1 MQDSNNIEL
10 GLYVH
15 VPFCSTTCDFCAFY
29 QEKPSKKGFEEYFLA
44 LEKDFHAHL
53 TDREFSTV
61 FIGGGTPGI
70 LSEEQINKLCGLIS
84 SNKIKDD
91 CEWTVEVAPNE
102 INHKKLDAFLNGG
115 VNRLSLG
122 VQTLDPVFMKELGRK
137 HDVERAVEAYGEVRE
152 AGFDNVNIDLLFGA
166 PGQSLDHW
174 KDDLRKAVDLAP
186 DHLSTYCLTFEEDTA
201 LFAKLAKGQIK
212 LDPDREALFYEWAWE
227 YLPDQGYNQY
237 EVSNYAKP
245 GFECRH
251 NLNTWKMNEWIG
263 YGPSASS
270 QFSQVRRKNFSN
282 IEQWAKPLL
291 LSNEQQ
297 YEEYT
302 KLSRLE
308 IARDAILFGL
318 RMNQGINLSD
328 ISAKFELSINSFDPV
343 VKFLKLLESEGLGV
357 SEKEYYFL
365 TREGRIRC
373 DAIASEI
380 PELENCEV
388 LGILSG

>member
-29 QEKPSKKGFEEYFLA
+29 QERPSKKGFEEYFLA

-102 INHKKLDAFLNGG
+102 INQKKLDAFLNGG

-122 VQTLDPVFMKELGRK
+122 VQTLDPVFMRELGRK
-137 HDVERAVEAYGEVRE
+137 HDVERAVKAYREVRE

-373 DAIASEI
+373 DAIASEM
-380 PELENCEV
+380 PELENCEA

>member
-29 QEKPSKKGFEEYFLA
+29 QERPSKKGFEEYFLA

-102 INHKKLDAFLNGG
+102 INQKKLDAFLNGG

-122 VQTLDPVFMKELGRK
+122 VQTLDPVFMRELGRK
-137 HDVERAVEAYGEVRE
+137 HDVERAVKAYREVRE
-152 AGFDNVNIDLLFGA
+152 AGFDNVNVDLLFGA

-380 PELENCEV
+380 PELENCEA

>member
-53 TDREFSTV
+53 TDREFSTI

-70 LSEEQINKLCGLIS
+70 LSEEQINKLCVLIS

-102 INHKKLDAFLNGG
+102 INQKKLDAFLNGG

-137 HDVERAVEAYGEVRE
+137 HDVERAVEAYGEVRG

-328 ISAKFELSINSFDPV
+328 ISAKFELSMNSFDPV

-380 PELENCEV
+380 PELENCEA

>member
-1 MQDSNNIEL
+1 M
-10 GLYVH
+10 
-15 VPFCSTTCDFCAFY
+15 
-29 QEKPSKKGFEEYFLA
+29 
-44 LEKDFHAHL
+44 
-53 TDREFSTV
+53 
-61 FIGGGTPGI
+61 
-70 LSEEQINKLCGLIS
+70 
-84 SNKIKDD
+84 
-91 CEWTVEVAPNE
+91 
-102 INHKKLDAFLNGG
+102 
-115 VNRLSLG
+115 
-122 VQTLDPVFMKELGRK
+122 
-137 HDVERAVEAYGEVRE
+137 
-152 AGFDNVNIDLLFGA
+152 
-166 PGQSLDHW
+166 
-174 KDDLRKAVDLAP
+174 
-186 DHLSTYCLTFEEDTA
+186 
-201 LFAKLAKGQIK
+201 
-212 LDPDREALFYEWAWE
+212 
-227 YLPDQGYNQY
+227 PDQGYNQY

-328 ISAKFELSINSFDPV
+328 ISAKFELSMNSFDPV

-380 PELENCEV
+380 PELENCEA